1 MFLGGDDLV
10 CDDGL
15 GCSGDERSIV
25 SVLDGDSP

>member
-15 GCSGDERSIV
+15 GCSERSIV